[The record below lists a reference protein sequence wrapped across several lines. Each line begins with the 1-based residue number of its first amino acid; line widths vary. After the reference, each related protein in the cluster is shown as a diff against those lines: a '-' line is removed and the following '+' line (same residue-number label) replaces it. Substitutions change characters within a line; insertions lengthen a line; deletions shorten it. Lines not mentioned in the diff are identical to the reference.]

1 MIKLSA
7 KEEKFFN
14 DVIYDTLQLNDYD
27 LQCFVACEELAELI
41 KAISKAERFSNAE
54 LIKAISKDE
63 RFSNHDILDNY
74 YEFIEEQLTGEIA
87 DVYIM
92 LAQLL
97 RIFNISDSQIKEKI
111 IKKLERQADRNKKAE
126 DL

>member
-7 KEEKFFN
+7 KEKEFFN
-14 DVIYDTLQLNDYD
+14 DVIYETLQLNDYD

-41 KAISKAERFSNAE
+41 QAISKAERLS
-54 LIKAISKDE
+54 S
-63 RFSNHDILDNY
+63 HDIFDNY

-126 DL
+126 D

>member
-14 DVIYDTLQLNDYD
+14 DVIYETLQLNDYD

-41 KAISKAERFSNAE
+41 QAISKA
-54 LIKAISKDE
+54 E

-74 YEFIEEQLTGEIA
+74 YEFIEEQLKGEIA

-126 DL
+126 DLKNV

>member
-7 KEEKFFN
+7 KEEEFFN

-41 KAISKAERFSNAE
+41 QAISKTQRLGSPDAENFFVDYC
-54 LIKAISKDE
+54 K
-63 RFSNHDILDNY
+63 
-74 YEFIEEQLTGEIA
+74 FIEEQLTGEIA

-97 RIFNISDSQIKEKI
+97 QIFNISDRQIKEKI
-111 IKKLERQADRNKKAE
+111 IKKLERQAERNKKE
-126 DL
+126 EELKNV

>member
-1 MIKLSA
+1 MIKLNA
-7 KEEKFFN
+7 KEEEFFN

-41 KAISKAERFSNAE
+41 QAISKAERFS
-54 LIKAISKDE
+54 S
-63 RFSNHDILDNY
+63 HDILGNY

-111 IKKLERQADRNKKAE
+111 IKKLERQADRNKKEE
-126 DL
+126 DLKNV

>member
-7 KEEKFFN
+7 KEKEFFN
-14 DVIYDTLQLNDYD
+14 DVIYETLQLNDYD

-41 KAISKAERFSNAE
+41 QAISKAERLGS
-54 LIKAISKDE
+54 LDISDN
-63 RFSNHDILDNY
+63 RDIFDNY

-111 IKKLERQADRNKKAE
+111 IKKLKRQAERNKKEE
-126 DL
+126 DFKNV

>member
-7 KEEKFFN
+7 KEEEFFN

-41 KAISKAERFSNAE
+41 QAISKTQRLGSSDAENFFVDYC
-54 LIKAISKDE
+54 K
-63 RFSNHDILDNY
+63 
-74 YEFIEEQLTGEIA
+74 FIEEQLTGEIA

-126 DL
+126 DLKKCL

>member
-7 KEEKFFN
+7 KEEEFFN

-41 KAISKAERFSNAE
+41 QAISKAERFS
-54 LIKAISKDE
+54 S
-63 RFSNHDILDNY
+63 HDILDNY

-87 DVYIM
+87 DVYI
-92 LAQLL
+92 
-97 RIFNISDSQIKEKI
+97 INISDSQIKEKI
-111 IKKLERQADRNKKAE
+111 IKKLERQDERNKKEE
-126 DL
+126 D

>member
-1 MIKLSA
+1 MLKVDI
-7 KEEKFFN
+7 EKMKYN
-14 DVIYDTLQLNDYD
+14 
-27 LQCFVACEELAELI
+27 
-41 KAISKAERFSNAE
+41 ISGT
-54 LIKAISKDE
+54 D
-63 RFSNHDILDNY
+63 HDIVDNY

-87 DVYIM
+87 DVYII

-126 DL
+126 DLKNV

>member
-7 KEEKFFN
+7 SEENFFN
-14 DVIYDTLQLNDYD
+14 DVIYETLQLHDYD

-41 KAISKAERFSNAE
+41 QAISKTQRLGSPDAENFFVDYC
-54 LIKAISKDE
+54 K
-63 RFSNHDILDNY
+63 
-74 YEFIEEQLTGEIA
+74 FIEEQLIGEIA

-97 RIFNISDSQIKEKI
+97 QIFNISDRQIKEKI
-111 IKKLERQADRNKKAE
+111 IKKLERQAERNKKKE
-126 DL
+126 ELKNV

>member
-7 KEEKFFN
+7 SEENFFN
-14 DVIYDTLQLNDYD
+14 DVIYETLQLHDYD

-41 KAISKAERFSNAE
+41 QAISKAERLSN
-54 LIKAISKDE
+54 S
-63 RFSNHDILDNY
+63 DILGKY
-74 YEFIEEQLTGEIA
+74 QKHIEENLTGEIA

-97 RIFNISDSQIKEKI
+97 RIFDISDRQIKEKI
-111 IKKLERQADRNKKAE
+111 IKKLERQAERNKKE
-126 DL
+126 EELKNV